1 MNKVFKYFKEL
12 PSRRKIGVA
21 VALSLTI
28 VTMIAVPVYAW
39 LSNQKKLGDL
49 ERVDTPTKL
58 FITSAARDDIKYLA
72 LTDIQVTGSD
82 KKKYYVFG
90 VSGKSASYYNL
101 QLAYTTNNQF
111 EYFIYPAKEVR
122 KNESPLVSY
131 TAHDEEGNAT
141 ETYYYAIDKDTNTIT
156 PASNNPFSGDA
167 RYRVWS
173 EESNDPSATKMK
185 IRREEITTKYIN
197 KDADALIANNG
208 KHDATYN
215 YKDYDAGGAA
225 NVGAQLYSEP
235 IYWQALRINSGMDAS
250 NSFENYY
257 ILEVNWEKAA
267 AAAGSAGL
275 KDDKET
281 DIIYIA
287 AEATS

>member
-1 MNKVFKYFKEL
+1 MNRVFKYFKEL
-12 PSRRKIGVA
+12 PSKMKVEA
-21 VALSLTI
+21 VIAISLTI
-28 VTMIAVPVYAW
+28 AATITIPAYAW
-39 LSNQKKLGDL
+39 FTNQKKLGDL

-58 FITSAARDDIKYLA
+58 FITAAHDDIKYLA
-72 LTDIQVTGSD
+72 LTDIQVTGGD

-90 VSGKSASYYNL
+90 VSGKSASYYHL

-111 EYFIYPAKEVR
+111 EYFIYPAKQVTA
-122 KNESPLVSY
+122 NAAYLVSH
-131 TAHDEEGNAT
+131 TAHDEAGEET
-141 ETYYYAIDKDTNTIT
+141 TTYYYAIDDINTV
-156 PASNNPFSGDA
+156 PASNTPFTGNES
-167 RYRVWS
+167 YRLWS
-173 EESNDPSATKMK
+173 EVPNNSTATKMK
-185 IRREEITTKYIN
+185 IRNSEITTRYIN
-197 KDADALIANNG
+197 KEANSLIANST
-208 KHDATYN
+208 KHDDTYHYGN
-215 YKDYDAGGAA
+215 YDAEDEV

-250 NSFENYY
+250 NTFENYY

-267 AAAGSAGL
+267 AAAGEAGL